1 MRRSPIERF
10 KKLYVLSLALLV
22 VILFACCG
30 DSTQNEVG
38 LNEKLNFTPT
48 EYQTELRNNFI
59 STDSTS
65 KGTLYLFYKDT
76 LKYIY
81 AGRDYTP
88 RFIKNFEDQSFVDS
102 LLSILYKA
110 DEHGLNTDWYH
121 AAQIK
126 MEYLKSI
133 GDSTDHPD
141 KYKNLANTELLV
153 CDAVLRYSNDIKY
166 GVVNPKIILGER
178 YNLPIPDSSKKD
190 LLEPL
195 NRCNLIQY
203 LNDIQPKSKK
213 YKLLQAAYK
222 HFKNYVGIEWRKI
235 PLPPKKIILG
245 DRDSTLVQINKR
257 LITLGF
263 IDTSKVKIFDYAIY
277 DSLLESTIKKFQ
289 SANGLVVD
297 GVISK
302 NTIEKLNTTPAEYI
316 NKLEVNLER
325 FRWIDYSDT
334 SRYILV
340 NIPDFK
346 LHVMENGKDKFD
358 IKICTGRKRYASYEK
373 QYLYYKKTKRWQNKP
388 EDWETPAMYG
398 QISYLI
404 LNPTWTVPPSIMREE
419 ISAKIRKDSTYL
431 VTANFKVFRNGN
443 EIDPLEVKPQ
453 DFSTANIPFNIVQG
467 AGAGNALGK
476 IKFMFSNPFGI
487 YLHDTPTRAPFGYQN
502 RAVSHGCMRVEKP
515 LLLAEYLLQN
525 NSKWNIDYLKLEVGT
540 KVNNSTVAEEFRKKR
555 NELRRNSSY
564 GKTTEVKLFNK
575 VPLFVDYYTAWVD
588 EKGTVNF
595 RDDVYDLDK
604 IVLKQISSK

>member
-1 MRRSPIERF
+1 MRRSFIKRF
-10 KKLYVLSLALLV
+10 KKIYVLALALLV
-22 VILFACCG
+22 VILFAYCG
-30 DSTQNEVG
+30 DSHRG
-38 LNEKLNFTPT
+38 LNEKLNFVPT

-65 KGTLYLFYKDT
+65 TGTLDLFYKDT

-81 AGRDYTP
+81 AGKD
-88 RFIKNFEDQSFVDS
+88 FIPWFITDFEKQSFVDS

-110 DEHGLNTDWYH
+110 DENGLNPARYH
-121 AAQIK
+121 ASQIK
-126 MEYLKSI
+126 TEYLKSI

-166 GVVNPKIILGER
+166 GVINPKVIFGER

-195 NRCNLIQY
+195 NRSNLIQY
-203 LNDIQPKSKK
+203 LNDIQPRSKK
-213 YKLLQAAYK
+213 YKQLQAAFK
-222 HFKNYVGIEWRKI
+222 HFKTFKNIEWHKI
-235 PLPPKKIILG
+235 PVPAKKIILG
-245 DRDSTLVQINKR
+245 DRDSTLRQINER

-263 IDTSKVKIFDYAIY
+263 IDTSNVKINDYAVY
-277 DSLLESTIKKFQ
+277 DSLLENEIKEFQ
-289 SANGLVVD
+289 EAYGLVVD

-302 NTIEKLNTTPAEYI
+302 NTIEKLNITPNEYL
-316 NKLEVNLER
+316 NKIKVSLER

-334 SRYILV
+334 AKYILV

-346 LHVMENGKDKFD
+346 LYAIENGNEKFD

-373 QYLYYKKTKRWQNKP
+373 QYLYYKHTRRWQNKP
-388 EDWETPAMYG
+388 EDWETPSMYG
-398 QISYLI
+398 QISYLV

-431 VTANFKVFRNGN
+431 QTANFKVFKNGT
-443 EIDPLEVKPQ
+443 EIDPSEVALQ
-453 DFSTANIPFNIVQG
+453 DFSKANIPYNIVQG
-467 AGAGNALGK
+467 PGAGNALGK
-476 IKFMFSNPFGI
+476 IKFIFSNPFGI

-515 LLLAEYLLQN
+515 LQLAEYILQN
-525 NSKWNIDYLKLEVGT
+525 NSKWNIDYLKLETGI
-540 KVNNSTVAEEFRKKR
+540 KINNNSVTQEFWKKR

-564 GKTTEVKLFNK
+564 GKTTEVKLYK
-575 VPLFVDYYTAWVD
+575 KIPLFVDYYTAWVD
-588 EKGTVNF
+588 GTGIVNF

-604 IVLKQISSK
+604 IVLEHLSGK